1 MGRLYLPREALQNA
15 GIAIDGRAPAA
26 ILLEPRIEEA
36 CRKVA
41 ARATAAF
48 RGTRTDIMAALP
60 APHACARRG

>member
-41 ARATAAF
+41 ARAAEHFAEAD
-48 RGTRTDIMAALP
+48 RHHGALP
-60 APHACARRG
+60 APQRCARRG